1 MTGTD
6 RRASMGLYRLAPRAV
21 RAATF
26 LLIFFATGSVMS
38 PLATAAAL
46 TTADEPGAWA
56 EACSSSRLGL
66 DKVVVQLAPAL
77 TKSPDTNPDGTPVK
91 ITPDRRG
98 RYVPVIVVHGWIG
111 KDTHLN
117 TRDGAFS
124 HLIDLTTNRL
134 GRAASTRSLIG
145 QLQRIPGAAVFTYD
159 YRDYAARWIDDARLG
174 PGLGKAVD
182 CLYKASGEKVIVV
195 GHSMGGLV
203 ARYAAT
209 HPGPTGADRSG
220 EISRVITFGTPE
232 TGSIAAQ
239 VVALAAETNPVAV
252 VRLILSA
259 CGQLTS
265 TRAVTT
271 GTLCDT
277 LPPPARTFYSDA
289 GLALRAGSPQ
299 LAALRPFPKAIA
311 VHALAGGAIFHLK
324 DPGWFSLPWATTTV
338 DVGDLIVTT
347 RSALHGT
354 PHTTKASC
362 SYQLSAVR
370 GATDSIGLV
379 FGLVSKV
386 DVAEQP
392 LASLTGAC
400 FHTNLMRAI
409 QLTNEATG
417 AINDDISSRQPVTA
431 ADLLSAPVPAYC
443 RHKAGVLRNGR
454 LPGIPPGRG
463 EMGLKGVLWS
473 DSARQGDLMVL
484 GDLTGDGVGD
494 AATVLYC
501 TAGGVSWP
509 EMVSLYTH
517 GPTRLGTIFLSDV
530 NLPGHEPGQNDL
542 VHRLRYRA
550 GAVTVEWSTQQQGD
564 PAAHGTLDYSATL
577 RWNGRKIVVSE
588 LVGTTEQDTVERF
601 MAQVARGELAA
612 AGKLAAPPAVTD
624 TSNHLRAYPAAAQA
638 QARCYGRIA
647 FDLPAAVES
656 NPEIANETSADR
668 LCLLPTQ
675 SSPMSWVVLGIG
687 RTGYRQW
694 QVEWSRLS

>member
-1 MTGTD
+1 
-6 RRASMGLYRLAPRAV
+6 
-21 RAATF
+21 
-26 LLIFFATGSVMS
+26 MS
-38 PLATAAAL
+38 PPATAAAL
-46 TTADEPGAWA
+46 ATADDPGAWA

-77 TKSPDTNPDGTPVK
+77 TRNPDTNPDGTLVK

-98 RYVPVIVVHGWIG
+98 QYVPVIMVHGWIG
-111 KDTHLN
+111 KDTHVDA
-117 TRDGAFS
+117 RDGAFS

-145 QLQRIPGAAVFTYD
+145 QLQRLPGAAVFTYD

-174 PGLGKAVD
+174 PGLGKVID
-182 CLYKASGEKVIVV
+182 CLYQASGEKVIVV
-195 GHSMGGLV
+195 GHSMGGLIV
-203 ARYAAT
+203 RYAAT
-209 HPGPTGADRSG
+209 RPGLTGSDRSG
-220 EISRVITFGTPE
+220 EISRVITFGTPAA
-232 TGSIAAQ
+232 GSIAAQ
-239 VVALAAETNPVAV
+239 AVAAAADSNPAAV

-265 TRAVTT
+265 AKAVKT

-277 LPPPARTFYSDA
+277 LPPPARTFYSHA

-299 LAALRPFPKAIA
+299 LATLRPFPKAIA
-311 VHALAGGAIFHLK
+311 VHALAGRAIFHLK
-324 DPGWFSLPWATTTV
+324 DPGWFSLPWDTKTV

-347 RSALHGT
+347 GSALHGGT
-354 PHTTKASC
+354 QTTRASC
-362 SYQLSAVR
+362 AYQLSAVR
-370 GATDSIGLV
+370 GATDSIGLM

-409 QLTNEATG
+409 QLTNETTG

-443 RHKAGVLRNGR
+443 RHKAGALHNGR
-454 LPGIPPGRG
+454 LPGIARGQG
-463 EMGLKGVLWS
+463 EMGLKWVLWG
-473 DSARQGDLMVL
+473 DSARRADLMVL

-509 EMVSLYTH
+509 EMVAFYRH
-517 GPTRLGTIFLSDV
+517 GPAGPERLGTVFLSGV

-542 VHRLRYRA
+542 VHRLRYRG
-550 GAVTVEWSTQQQGD
+550 GAITVEWSTQQRGD
-564 PAAHGTLDYSATL
+564 SAAHGMLDYSATL
-577 RWNGRKIVVSE
+577 RWNGRKIVVSK
-588 LVGTTEQDTVERF
+588 LVGTTEQDTVARF
-601 MAQVARGELAA
+601 MTQVARGELAA

-624 TSNHLRAYPAAAQA
+624 ASNHLRAYPAAARA
-638 QARCYGRIA
+638 QVRCYGRSGI
-647 FDLPAAVES
+647 FDLPAAVAS
-656 NPEIANETSADR
+656 NPVIVNDTSADR
-668 LCLLPTQ
+668 LCLLPTR
-675 SSPMSWVVLGIG
+675 SSPMSWVVLGMS

-694 QVEWSRLS
+694 QVVWSRLG